1 MTWAEIC
8 ITYPNQWLIIEALE
22 AYTDAQSQR
31 ILSRIA
37 VIESCGDGAATMK
50 RYRELHSE
58 YPSRELYFVHTS
70 RQNLDIQERH
80 WLGVRRGT
88 DYRIPNTD
96 YWKRGKEWR

>member
-22 AYTDAQSQR
+22 AFTDSQNQR
-31 ILSRIA
+31 ILERIA
-37 VIESCGDGAATMK
+37 VIESCTDGGAAMK

-80 WLGVRRGT
+80 WLGVRRGAVKVS
-88 DYRIPNTD
+88 R
-96 YWKRGKEWR
+96 